1 MSWHYGGGYG
11 FRPYVNVA
19 QRRKNAERETAKRAK
34 KGHHCRPIHIEG
46 LKIART
52 FWGKAWCDHL
62 EEFCDFENRLPRGRT
77 YVRNGSVIDL
87 CIETGEVTAL
97 VMGSELYKVKI
108 KIAPLAS
115 DVWAELKTACAGQ
128 IGSVIELLQGK
139 LSDSVMQ
146 VVAQPQ
152 RGLFPLPGQIKLDCS
167 CPDWADMCKHVAAT
181 LYGVGARLD
190 HEPELLFKL
199 RGVDEAELISQAG
212 DITKL
217 DKGGSG
223 KRRTLSADALSDVF
237 GIELE
242 TPPAPLAPGEVT
254 AASSAGSK
262 SEAQAKRS
270 RRAGKRAGVE
280 RPGRSVKLGKPTAR
294 KRAARPK
301 LAG

>member
-1 MSWHYGGGYG
+1 MSWYYGGGYG

-19 QRRKNAERETAKRAK
+19 QRRKNAAKEAAKLAK
-34 KGHHCRPIHIEG
+34 KGHNCRPIKIEG

-62 EEFCDFENRLPRGRT
+62 EKFCDLENRLPRGRA

-87 CIETGEVTAL
+87 CIDPGEVTAL

-108 KIAPLAS
+108 KIDPLAR
-115 DVWAELKTACAGQ
+115 DVWSELKTACAGQ
-128 IGSVIELLQGK
+128 IGSLIELLQGK

-146 VVAQPQ
+146 VVTRPQ
-152 RGLFPLPGQIKLDCS
+152 HGLFPLPGQIKLDCS

-199 RGVDEAELISQAG
+199 RGVDEAELISQAS

-223 KRRTLSADALSDVF
+223 KRKTLSADALSDVF
-237 GIELE
+237 GIELD
-242 TPPAPLAPGEVT
+242 TPPPGEVT
-254 AASSAGSK
+254 AASAGSK
-262 SEAQAKRS
+262 AESRAKRS
-270 RRAGKRAGVE
+270 RQAGKRADIE
-280 RPGRSVKLGKPTAR
+280 RPARSAKADKAPSR
-294 KRAARPK
+294 KRSAHSK
-301 LAG
+301 VTK